1 MGNHFTKCRI
11 KLTFKNYSEQQQK
24 VFDRAAMA
32 ETEQSSMDDSTNNI
46 TIPTTKREFH
56 NVQTSTYWLPKD
68 DSEQMRLSAVR

>member
-1 MGNHFTKCRI
+1 MGNHFTKCCI
-11 KLTFKNYSEQQQK
+11 KLTFKNYSEQQQE
-24 VFDRAAMA
+24 VFDKAAMA

-56 NVQTSTYWLPKD
+56 DVQTSTYWLPKD